1 MKELNVLIKQQRERV
16 GKTLEEVGKAVGV
29 SKTTVQRW
37 ESGLIKDMRR
47 DKLVALARALD
58 TTPAYLMGWEA
69 PSPDLERTQR
79 EQQMV
84 ELFNAMPTETQDALL
99 ALARQFLQRQ
109 ENQ

>member
-1 MKELNVLIKQQRERV
+1 MKELNELIKEQRERV

-47 DKLVALARALD
+47 DKLVALARALN
-58 TTPAYLMGWEA
+58 TTPAYLMGWES

-79 EQQMV
+79 EQEM
-84 ELFNAMPTETQDALL
+84 LNIFRLMPVETQDALI
-99 ALARQFLQRQ
+99 ALAKQFLSRQ
-109 ENQ
+109 DNQ